1 MKIATRSSKLALRQ
15 VEIFQENLNNPEIDY
30 QVIKQIT
37 EGDKRSASGEN
48 LFDKA
53 YFVEDIEK
61 SLIENKADIAIHS
74 LKDMPSKDT
83 NNLEV
88 FAGIMH
94 NNRSDILLY
103 ADENILK
110 NIHKVKI
117 GTSSLRRKRQCKY
130 FLENNHVSE
139 IRGNRDTRI
148 QKLYAGEVDALILAK
163 AGVDRLGLKDN
174 YIELDF
180 LPAVGQGIIAVQC
193 RSDDHET
200 KSLIS
205 NIRDEQ
211 IMKQIEIERLVV
223 SKLDADC
230 HSALSV
236 LSEIKDQKFKL
247 KVEIYGEENFIS
259 ESCEADL
266 NIYQKKVDEF
276 VDHLVKIG
284 GKKILHDH

>member
-53 YFVEDIEK
+53 YFVEDIET

-94 NNRSDILLY
+94 NNRSDVLLY
-103 ADENILK
+103 ADENILE
-110 NIHKVKI
+110 NIHKVRI

-130 FLENNHVSE
+130 FLENNNVSE
-139 IRGNRDTRI
+139 IRGNIDTRI

-163 AGVDRLGLKDN
+163 AGIDRLGLKDN
-174 YIELDF
+174 FIELDF

-211 IMKQIEIERLVV
+211 MMKQIEIERLVV

-236 LSEIKDQKFKL
+236 FSEIKDQKFKL
-247 KVEIYGEENFIS
+247 KVEIYGEESFIS
-259 ESCEADL
+259 ESCEAEL

-284 GKKILHDH
+284 GKKILHDY

>member
-1 MKIATRSSKLALRQ
+1 M
-15 VEIFQENLNNPEIDY
+15 
-30 QVIKQIT
+30 
-37 EGDKRSASGEN
+37 
-48 LFDKA
+48 
-53 YFVEDIEK
+53 
-61 SLIENKADIAIHS
+61 
-74 LKDMPSKDT
+74 
-83 NNLEV
+83 
-88 FAGIMH
+88 
-94 NNRSDILLY
+94 LY

-130 FLENNHVSE
+130 FLENNNVSE
-139 IRGNRDTRI
+139 IRGNIDTRI

-259 ESCEADL
+259 ESCEAEL

>member
-15 VEIFQENLNNPEIDY
+15 VEIFQENLNNTEINY

-53 YFVEDIEK
+53 YFVEDIET
-61 SLIENKADIAIHS
+61 SLIEKKADVAIHS
-74 LKDMPSKDT
+74 LKDMPSKNT
-83 NNLEV
+83 NNLEI

-94 NNRSDILLY
+94 ENRSDILIY
-103 ADENILK
+103 TDESVLK

-117 GTSSLRRKRQCKY
+117 GTSSLRRKRQCKF
-130 FLENNHVSE
+130 FLKNNNVVE
-139 IRGNRDTRI
+139 IRGNIDTRI
-148 QKLYAGEVDALILAK
+148 QKLYAGEVEALILAK
-163 AGVDRLGLKDN
+163 AGIERLGLQNN
-174 YIELDF
+174 YIELGF

-193 RSDDHET
+193 RSDDQEI
-200 KSLIS
+200 KSLLCK
-205 NIRDEQ
+205 IRDEQ
-211 IMKQIEIERLVV
+211 MMQQIEIERLVV
-223 SKLDADC
+223 SKLEADC

-259 ESCEADL
+259 ESCEAEL

-276 VDHLVKIG
+276 VDHLVMIG
-284 GKKILHDH
+284 GKKILHDR

>member
-15 VEIFQENLNNPEIDY
+15 VEIFQEKLNKPEIDY

-37 EGDKRSASGEN
+37 EGDVRSASGES

-53 YFVEDIEK
+53 YFVEDIEA
-61 SLIENKADIAIHS
+61 SLIEKKADVAIHS

-83 NNLEV
+83 NNLEI

-103 ADENILK
+103 TDENILK

-130 FLENNHVSE
+130 FLKNENVIE
-139 IRGNRDTRI
+139 VRGNIDTRI
-148 QKLYAGEVDALILAK
+148 QKLHAGEVEALILAK
-163 AGVDRLGLKDN
+163 AGIDRLGLKNN

-193 RSDDHET
+193 RSDDKEM
-200 KSLIS
+200 KCLIGS
-205 NIRDEQ
+205 IRDEQ
-211 IMKQIEIERLVV
+211 MMHQIEIERLVV

-247 KVEIYGEENFIS
+247 KVEIYGEEKFIS
-259 ESCEADL
+259 ESCEAEL
-266 NIYQKKVDEF
+266 NIYEKKIDEF
-276 VDHLVKIG
+276 VNHLVKIG